1 MARYLNA
8 IYMALLL
15 AGLTAGTA
23 FAATV
28 SFSDSDVT
36 PTLANNQ
43 WTWTHI
49 LEDTEFTP
57 NLAPGDTINV
67 TDAFLS
73 IHMDI
78 TRYNPHE
85 PGGIKLFEVT
95 ATGDTLFLAT
105 LNYPDSAGTVND
117 YAWNIDLDSLS
128 NGPAILTALND
139 KSFPVTILMQ
149 VNKGSIDNIDSV
161 LSGNASILTD
171 GTDQQPSTVPEPGT
185 LLLLGSGLI
194 GLGLFGRTRKR

>member
-15 AGLTAGTA
+15 TGLTAGTA
-23 FAATV
+23 FATTV
-28 SFSDSDVT
+28 SFSDNDVT

-49 LEDTEFTP
+49 LDNNEFTP
-57 NLAPGDTINV
+57 NLASGDSINV
-67 TDAFLS
+67 TDALLS
-73 IHMDI
+73 IQMDFSRSG
-78 TRYNPHE
+78 T
-85 PGGIKLFEVT
+85 GSLKLFEVT
-95 ATGDTLFLAT
+95 GSGDSLPLAT
-105 LNYPDSAGTVND
+105 LDNNGSAGAVNNFV
-117 YAWNIDLDSLS
+117 WNIDLDNLI
-128 NGPAILTALND
+128 NGSDILTALND
-139 KSFPVTILMQ
+139 KSFAVTLALVADHGTI
-149 VNKGSIDNIDSV
+149 NHIDSSV

-171 GTDQQPSTVPEPGT
+171 GTDQQASEAPEPGT